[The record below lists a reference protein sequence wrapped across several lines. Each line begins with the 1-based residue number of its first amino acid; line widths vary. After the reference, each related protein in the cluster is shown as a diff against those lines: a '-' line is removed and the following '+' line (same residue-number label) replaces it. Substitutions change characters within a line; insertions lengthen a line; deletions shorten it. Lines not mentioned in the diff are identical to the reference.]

1 MEMPSFSFVGVIES
15 CYPDRFGTPRQPGLS
30 SEAESVLV
38 ISPEWQP
45 EISLQ
50 GLNEFSHI
58 WVIFLFHK
66 NTNQRFHAKV
76 HPPRLK
82 GESRGVFATR
92 SPHRPNPV
100 GLSVVKIKKIE
111 GNRITVQGG
120 DFVDGTPILD
130 LKPYLPVVESIPE
143 AKSAWAGE
151 DDQAQQRQV
160 EWSEEAQLQLL
171 RWQHRHPEKK
181 LQLLV
186 EETLRLDPRP
196 NLYKGFEGQES
207 PYRNS
212 HALRLYEGDIHFRF
226 ITDSQILVER
236 IVLV

>member
-1 MEMPSFSFVGVIES
+1 MPSFSFVGVIES

-92 SPHRPNPV
+92 SPHRPNPL

-130 LKPYLPVVESIPE
+130 LKPYLPFVESIPE

-226 ITDSQILVER
+226 ITEAQILVER

>member
-1 MEMPSFSFVGVIES
+1 MPSFSFLGVIES

-30 SEAESVLV
+30 SEAESILV
-38 ISPEWQP
+38 IHPEWQP

-50 GLNEFSHI
+50 GLSEFSHL

-76 HPPRLK
+76 HPPRLN

-92 SPHRPNPV
+92 SPHRPNPI

-111 GNRITVQGG
+111 GDRITVQGG

-130 LKPYLPVVESIPE
+130 IKPYLPFVESLPE
-143 AKSAWAGE
+143 ARSAWAGE
-151 DDQAQQRQV
+151 DEKALQRQV
-160 EWSEEAQLQLL
+160 EWSDEARVQLMQ
-171 RWQHRHPEKK
+171 WQQRHAEKR

-196 NLYKGFEGQES
+196 TLYKGFEGQDS

-212 HALRLYEGDIHFRF
+212 HAVRLYEADIHFRF
-226 ITDSQILVER
+226 VTEAQILIER
-236 IVLV
+236 IVLI

>member
-1 MEMPSFSFVGVIES
+1 MPSFSFVGVIES

-38 ISPEWQP
+38 IQPEWQP

-50 GLNEFSHI
+50 GLHEFSHV

-76 HPPRLK
+76 HPPRLN

-92 SPHRPNPV
+92 SPHRPNPI
-100 GLSVVKIKKIE
+100 GLSVVKIKKVE
-111 GNRITVQGG
+111 GHRITIQGG

-130 LKPYLPVVESIPE
+130 IKPYLPFVESIPG
-143 AKSAWAGE
+143 AKSAWSGE
-151 DDQAQQRQV
+151 DEQAQQRQV
-160 EWSEEAQLQLL
+160 EWSDEAHMQLMH
-171 RWQHRHPEKK
+171 WQQRHPEKK

-212 HALRLYEGDIHFRF
+212 HAVRLYDGDIHFRF
-226 ITDSQILVER
+226 VTEAQIVVER
-236 IVLV
+236 IVLI